1 MSSTGGEGRALA
13 EALEFQV
20 KMSRGSAFTLDAAET
35 VPLTGVTALVG
46 PSGGGK
52 TSLLRAL
59 AGLEKTAKAQVRFRG
74 KDWDGQGTRV
84 VPEERRI
91 GFVFQSPS
99 LFPHLDVAGNLRY
112 GARRREVENYDAI
125 IEALDL
131 GALMQR
137 RVQGLSGGEARRVAL
152 GRAMASN
159 PEVMF
164 LDEPLSGLDMARKL
178 ELLPYIGRAV
188 AEARVPAIYVTHSE
202 AEVTSLADRVLGISG
217 GRLTGWQVA
226 PARLIARVTSVSSGV
241 MRVLIDGADANA
253 GAELTLPVI
262 AKLGEQVGLGLPV
275 DSLLVS
281 TEPPGRSDALAC
293 LPVEVLEGAGGLTLE
308 VFGQKITLP
317 RGGPHVVGAR
327 LWLSILRVLP
337 RPEPSDS
344 AESRR

>member
-1 MSSTGGEGRALA
+1 MFSTGAEGRALA

-20 KMSRGSAFTLDAAET
+20 KLSRGAAFTLDAAET

-59 AGLEKTAKAQVRFRG
+59 AGLERAANAHVRFRG
-74 KDWDGQGTRV
+74 RDWDGKGIRV
-84 VPEERRI
+84 APEDRRV

-99 LFPHLDVAGNLRY
+99 LFPHLDVAGNLRF
-112 GARRREVENYDAI
+112 GARRRDVENYDAI

-131 GALMQR
+131 GALLHR

-159 PEVMF
+159 PEILF
-164 LDEPLSGLDMARKL
+164 LDEPLSGLDLARKL

-188 AEARVPAIYVTHSE
+188 AEAQVPALYVTHSE

-226 PARLIARVTSVSSGV
+226 PPRLTARVTSVSSGV
-241 MRVLIDGADANA
+241 MRVMIDGADASA
-253 GAELTLPVI
+253 GAEFTLPVI

-281 TEPPGRSDALAC
+281 SEPPGRSDALAC
-293 LPVEVLEGAGGLTLE
+293 LPVEVLEGAGGLSLG
-308 VFGQKITLP
+308 VFGQNVTLP
-317 RGGPHVVGAR
+317 RGGPHAVGAR

-344 AESRR
+344 AETR

>member
-1 MSSTGGEGRALA
+1 MVET
-13 EALEFQV
+13 LEFQV
-20 KMSRGSAFTLDAAET
+20 KLSRGAAFTLDAAET

-52 TSLLRAL
+52 TSLMRAL
-59 AGLEKTAKAQVRFRG
+59 AGLEKPANAQVRFRG
-74 KDWDGQGTRV
+74 RDWSGNGV
-84 VPEERRI
+84 HIAPEERRI

-131 GALMQR
+131 GALLHR

-159 PEVMF
+159 PEILF
-164 LDEPLSGLDMARKL
+164 LDEPLSGLDMARKM

-188 AEARVPAIYVTHSE
+188 AEARVPALYVTHSE
-202 AEVTSLADRVLGISG
+202 AEVTSLADRVLGLSG
-217 GRLTGWQVA
+217 GRLTGWQV
-226 PARLIARVTSVSSGV
+226 PPPRLTARVTSVSSGV
-241 MRVLIDGADANA
+241 MRVLVDGADAPD
-253 GAELTLPVI
+253 GAEFTLPII

-281 TEPPGRSDALAC
+281 SEPPGRSDAIAC
-293 LPVEVLEGAGGLTLE
+293 LPVEVLDGAGGLTLK
-308 VFGQKITLP
+308 VFGQKISLP

-327 LWLSILRVLP
+327 LWLSILKVLP

-344 AESRR
+344 GDAH